1 MKIKFNRFNQT
12 LVYTNTPKEPF
23 KIVKD
28 NVKLAV
34 SEQCEE
40 PSAYWKD
47 YVFTVNLP
55 LNSSGELLLW
65 CSDKKGLFQTL
76 KEAGVDVEMPVTFEK
91 FTEGDVVYALL
102 GSFAN
107 ESGRIDVEDLYDLS
121 VVKGT
126 VKFDYKD
133 DDTFWYVMIQI
144 SDEEY
149 IRVPYRW
156 VEHSL
161 DTLKDNVN
169 NAIEKTVNKLKNDIE
184 KCKNFLKTI

>member
-1 MKIKFNRFNQT
+1 MKIKFNRFNQA
-12 LVYTNTPKEPF
+12 LVYTNTPKKPF

-28 NVKLAV
+28 NVVK
-34 SEQCEE
+34 
-40 PSAYWKD
+40 
-47 YVFTVNLP
+47 NLQHIGKIMYS
-55 LNSSGELLLW
+55 LGELLLW

-76 KEAGVDVEMPVTFEK
+76 KEAGVDV
-91 FTEGDVVYALL
+91 VYALS
-102 GSFAN
+102 GSF
-107 ESGRIDVEDLYDLS
+107 ESESDRIDVEDLYDLS

-156 VEHSL
+156 VEH
-161 DTLKDNVN
+161 TLKDNVN
-169 NAIEKTVNKLKNDIE
+169 NAIEKTVNKLKNVKIS
-184 KCKNFLKTI
+184 